1 MTKTS
6 YYNASNVNA
15 RCMKHVAT
23 DQNYARPAQRQR
35 ARFSHCLNFMSSI
48 SPVTPTSPLV

>member
-6 YYNASNVNA
+6 YNNVSNVNA